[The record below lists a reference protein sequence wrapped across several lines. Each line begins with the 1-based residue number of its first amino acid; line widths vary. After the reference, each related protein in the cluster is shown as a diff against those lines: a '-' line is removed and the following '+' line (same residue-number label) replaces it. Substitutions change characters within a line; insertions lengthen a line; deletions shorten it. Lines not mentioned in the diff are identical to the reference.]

1 MTRPHNDR
9 VARIGSD
16 EEIEPMTWGEYIFVG
31 IAIIVISLVVVGAVD
46 TLIGLIEMV

>member
-16 EEIEPMTWGEYIFVG
+16 EEIEPATLGDYIVTG
-31 IAIIVISLVVVGAVD
+31 VAILIIGLVIVGAVD
-46 TLIGLIEMV
+46 TLIGWIY